1 MPNDKAPGVDVFP
14 IEFPT
19 KHWETVKQDVYV
31 AVKYFFH
38 IRKLMKAWNCTA
50 ITLIPKV
57 PAQTQVKDYRPI
69 AYCTILYKIIA
80 KILTNR
86 LKKGEVLLTTSY
98 LAMNCLKAIL
108 GKAKRGIKQGD
119 PVFPYLFVITMDYL
133 QRDMNQL
140 PMIKEFKA
148 DISSLT
154 ILQETFQKF
163 SAASSLQE
171 NIDKIF
177 AIGGDDHRKSELLL
191 SYSGRVQLIKSVIFG
206 MQIYWAHIFLPP
218 KRIMKLIETI
228 CRTYMWTGTSA
239 TSRKALIARYKVC
252 QPKAAGGLN
261 IINMRLWNKAA
272 ILKQLWALAKKKD
285 SLWIKRAYCYYIK
298 QRDLDTM
305 TTPKATAWVVRK
317 IIDSKQ
323 ALMQTNTM
331 QGNLNAKLTMPKNE
345 GIGDSR

>member
-171 NIDKIF
+171 NIDKSSIYI
-177 AIGGDDHRKSELLL
+177 AGVHKDLKDTLISLLGYTEGSL
-191 SYSGRVQLIKSVIFG
+191 PFKYLGVPLFTNKLNIQ
-206 MQIYWAHIFLPP
+206 QFLPLVEMITE
-218 KRIMKLIETI
+218 RVS
-228 CRTYMWTGTSA
+228 C
-239 TSRKALIARYKVC
+239 
-252 QPKAAGGLN
+252 
-261 IINMRLWNKAA
+261 
-272 ILKQLWALAKKKD
+272 
-285 SLWIKRAYCYYIK
+285 CYPI
-298 QRDLDTM
+298 Q
-305 TTPKATAWVVRK
+305 
-317 IIDSKQ
+317 
-323 ALMQTNTM
+323 
-331 QGNLNAKLTMPKNE
+331 E
-345 GIGDSR
+345 GCS